1 VYILGV
7 VKLPFQPMIRHNTI
21 MNVLDV
27 APAEYRNFHE
37 SITWPSQLWR
47 KA

>member
-1 VYILGV
+1 
-7 VKLPFQPMIRHNTI
+7 
-21 MNVLDV
+21 VLKV

-47 KA
+47 KS